1 MRSAVAVGAG
11 ALIAVTFASC
21 SSHSSH
27 PPGGP
32 RSSTGSTGTGVAPSS
47 APPAQSPGPAT
58 SGTVHLAGATVKLPD
73 GWVAR
78 ELPTDVG
85 RAWCLS
91 PTTVPAVNNADRCAL
106 TLRRLPDP
114 PARGVFA
121 VNAVGAINRW
131 PAIGECSAA
140 GQMGKMLFRY
150 GYRTFGGRDADYR
163 RWHYAC
169 RNGRTYNFA
178 QYVVATKPAYVL
190 FSNQAT
196 KHIRAVMSTV
206 VANSLLPTRRAPL
219 RYEVL
224 GSIESRS
231 HQRDGYHVTVRPCV
245 RRPNL
250 PATQFVTVPGGTA
263 DTYVIPDRMVPDQ
276 GVTLVGVIELDTDG
290 SKVTYLGIT
299 GG

>member
-1 MRSAVAVGAG
+1 LSPRAVA
-11 ALIAVTFASC
+11 
-21 SSHSSH
+21 
-27 PPGGP
+27 
-32 RSSTGSTGTGVAPSS
+32 
-47 APPAQSPGPAT
+47 
-58 SGTVHLAGATVKLPD
+58 
-73 GWVAR
+73 
-78 ELPTDVG
+78 
-85 RAWCLS
+85 
-91 PTTVPAVNNADRCAL
+91 AVNKPDRCDL

-114 PARGVFA
+114 PAQRVFA

-131 PAIGECSAA
+131 PAIGQCAAA

-150 GYRTFGGRDADYR
+150 GYRTFGGRAADYR

-169 RNGRTYNFA
+169 RSGRSYDFA

-190 FSNQAT
+190 FANRAT
-196 KHIRAVMSTV
+196 PRMRAMMGMLA
-206 VANSLLPTRRAPL
+206 ANSLLPPRRAPL
-219 RYEVL
+219 PYEVL

-250 PATQFVTVPGGTA
+250 PTTQFVAVPGGPA

-276 GVTLVGVIELDTDG
+276 GVTLGGVIELDTDG
-290 SKVTYLGIT
+290 WNVTYLGIT